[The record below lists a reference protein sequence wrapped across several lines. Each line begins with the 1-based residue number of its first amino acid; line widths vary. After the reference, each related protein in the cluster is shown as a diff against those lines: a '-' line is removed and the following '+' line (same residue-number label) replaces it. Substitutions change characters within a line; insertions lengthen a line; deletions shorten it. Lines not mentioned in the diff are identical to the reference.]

1 MSNANGSHED
11 RRFDELSP
19 ELAAAV
25 KAVLARPAPELSA
38 ERALARIAGRFAA
51 GGSIRNER
59 PRRGNRHWLLA
70 AAMAAAALLAAGIW
84 LWRPSVSWA
93 EVAKALAGKPWI
105 HGVSKEKDGTTV
117 EWWFSIERGVFAQR
131 HGKQALFEDNRLHV
145 RYEYD
150 ADADRIHRQLSPEK
164 DAGRSAAE
172 LFEGIMRGNVRAGL
186 FVGDG
191 ELIAQEARRI
201 VDGDRQWLEYDL
213 TLRSR
218 FLGTNRLTQMRF
230 RVDPETQLP
239 YSMKVTPM
247 AAPGGAIAAEAGFE
261 RIFDYP
267 DHGPADIYD
276 LGAPR
281 TAELIDRVPNDDLK
295 RILAAVESGRNDF
308 DPYFAVVVS
317 QGANDPWYSGGQT
330 LIWRK
335 GNRWRAEIGDL
346 NEQPPQ
352 PEADTNRVAWWKEQ
366 IRHGKY
372 QPVEVC
378 DGKTVYRDK
387 FDVPDAQGKQ
397 SHSWEAVRRLQ
408 PGEGIN
414 VAGQGLARDRFPE
427 LYAYPMTLVAPSSRF
442 TVEIDPHSAEGRN
455 DSLLLKYLAT
465 PEFKIDGAFF
475 DVRYWVDPG
484 KGYATRRYILADCHQ
499 AGASRSDAYTM
510 DDFERSPR
518 GIWYPTLVR
527 RKVTMDPPPAEN
539 WTDETGTRFFL
550 DFEAEIPDE
559 LFRPVDRE

>member
-1 MSNANGSHED
+1 MSNTNGSRED
-11 RRFDELSP
+11 CRSDELSP
-19 ELAAAV
+19 ALAAAV
-25 KAVLARPAPELSA
+25 EAVLAQPATEASI
-38 ERALARIAGRFAA
+38 ERALARVAGQFSA
-51 GGSIRNER
+51 GGNNRIDP
-59 PRRGNRHWLLA
+59 PRRSLRWLLA
-70 AAMAAAALLAAGIW
+70 AGMAAAVLIAASVW

-93 EVAKALAGKPWI
+93 EVGKALAGKPWI
-105 HGVSKEKDGTTV
+105 HGISKEKDGSNM
-117 EWWFSIERGVFAQR
+117 EWWFSIERGIFAQR

-150 ADADRIHRQLSPEK
+150 ADADRILRQLSPEQS
-164 DAGRSAAE
+164 AGRSAAE

-186 FVGDG
+186 FVGD
-191 ELIAQEARRI
+191 EEVIAQEARRV
-201 VDGDRQWLEYDL
+201 VDGGRQWLEYDL

-218 FLGTNRLTQMRF
+218 FLGTNRLTQLRF

-239 YSMKVTPM
+239 YSMRVKPM
-247 AAPGGAIAAEAGFE
+247 AASGGQIASESGFE

-267 DHGPADIYD
+267 AQGPVDIYD

-281 TAELIDRVPNDDLK
+281 TAELIDRVPNDDLR
-295 RILAAVESGRNDF
+295 RIIAAVESGRNDF
-308 DPYFAVVVS
+308 DSYFAVVVS
-317 QGANDPWYSGGQT
+317 QGANDPWYSGEQT

-335 GNRWRAEIGDL
+335 GNRWRAEIGYF
-346 NEQPPQ
+346 NEQPPE
-352 PEADTNRVAWWKEQ
+352 PGADADRIAWWKEQ
-366 IRHGKY
+366 VRHGKY

-378 DGKTVYRDK
+378 DGKTVYRAK
-387 FDVPDAQGKQ
+387 FDVPDAHGKQ
-397 SHSWEAVRRLQ
+397 LHTWEAVRRLQ

-414 VAGQGLARDRFPE
+414 VASQGLVRDRFPE
-427 LYAYPMTLVAPSSRF
+427 LYAYPMTLIAPSSHF
-442 TVEIDPHSAEGRN
+442 TVEIDPHPAEGPN

-475 DVRYWVDPG
+475 DNRYWVDPG
-484 KGYATRRYILADCHQ
+484 KGYATRQYLLADGHQ

-510 DDFERSPR
+510 EDFERSPR

-527 RKVTMDPPPAEN
+527 RKVKMDPPPAEN
-539 WTDETGTRFFL
+539 WMDETGTRFFL

>member
-25 KAVLARPAPELSA
+25 EAVLARPAPELSV

-51 GGSIRNER
+51 DGSIRNER
-59 PRRGNRHWLLA
+59 PRRSRRWLLA
-70 AAMAAAALLAAGIW
+70 AGMAAAVLAAAGVW

-131 HGKQALFEDNRLHV
+131 YGKQALFEDNRLHV

-150 ADADRIHRQLSPEK
+150 ADANRIHRQLSPEK

-172 LFEGIMRGNVRAGL
+172 LFEGIMRGKVRAGL
-186 FVGDG
+186 FVGD
-191 ELIAQEARRI
+191 EEVIAQEARRV
-201 VDGDRQWLEYDL
+201 VDGGRQWLEYDL

-218 FLGTNRLTQMRF
+218 FLGTNRLTQLRF

-247 AAPGGAIAAEAGFE
+247 AALGGPIAADAGFE

-295 RILAAVESGRNDF
+295 RIIAAVESGRNDF
-308 DPYFAVVVS
+308 DSYFAVVVS
-317 QGANDPWYSGGQT
+317 QGANDPWYSGEQT

-335 GNRWRAEIGDL
+335 GNRWRAEIGHF

-352 PEADTNRVAWWKEQ
+352 PEADADRVAWWNEQ
-366 IRHGKY
+366 VRQGKY

-387 FDVPDAQGKQ
+387 FDVPDAHGKQ
-397 SHSWEAVRRLQ
+397 SHAWEAVRRLQ
-408 PGEGIN
+408 PGEGIE
-414 VAGQGLARDRFPE
+414 VASQGLVRDRFPE
-427 LYAYPMTLVAPSSRF
+427 LYAYPMTLVAPSSHF
-442 TVEIDPHSAEGRN
+442 TVEIDPHPAEGPN

-475 DVRYWVDPG
+475 DNRYWVDPG
-484 KGYATRRYILADCHQ
+484 KGYATRRYLMADGHQ

-510 DDFERSPR
+510 EDFERSPR

-539 WTDETGTRFFL
+539 WTDETVMRFFL

-559 LFRPVDRE
+559 LFGPVDRE